1 MNQRELY
8 RQISRATGESMQTIA
23 GMGFVLEQ
31 NLEPE
36 PQPQTIDWDEHDAA
50 SRLRFVPQRR
60 PATAVA

>member
-23 GMGFVLEQ
+23 GMGFVLDERPEA
-31 NLEPE
+31 EPE
-36 PQPQTIDWDEHDAA
+36 PRTIDWDEHDAA

-60 PATAVA
+60 RAAVVA